1 MDRRLK
7 IIFITLLIIL
17 VSMISFVGLFVQDTK
32 FMKNL
37 LPDYQLGMDL
47 EGYRAATIVVSDE
60 TETIYYDADGNRV
73 DTEAEDG
80 SSEEVP
86 VNSEDILT
94 TENYEKTKQIIED
107 RLKDLS
113 ISEYLIRFDEDN
125 GSMTVELPENTM
137 TDSAVQFLYTKGEFT
152 IEDEDGQVLLDN
164 SNLKEAQVG
173 YSNSGT
179 AGTTVYLSFIFND
192 DSAQK
197 LKEITNT
204 YVTTT
209 NEDGEEESKEVSIN
223 IDGSALLTT
232 SFDEEI
238 SDGRLP
244 LTLGTATDNDTLSEY
259 IEQAS
264 NIAVLLNNGELPIEY
279 TIEQNRFIKSDI
291 ELNDMLIP
299 GIIIGVIL
307 VIAFIILLVKY
318 KKLGLLGIISFVGYI
333 AVLLIIIRYTNV
345 VITMEGIMGL
355 LISAILNYILLVC
368 VLQNLKKKDKNKA
381 EYKNAFNKSM
391 LSMILVLIPTIIIG
405 IVLCFASWLPIYS
418 FGTVLFWGIL
428 IMLIYNEIVTRIM
441 FLNSI
446 KE

>member
-405 IVLCFASWLPIYS
+405 IVLCFATWLPIYS

-428 IMLIYNEIVTRIM
+428 IMLVYNEIFTRIM

>member
-7 IIFITLLIIL
+7 IIFIILLIIL
-17 VSMISFVGLFVQDTK
+17 LSIISFVGLFVQDTK
-32 FMKNL
+32 FMNNL

-60 TETIYYDADGNRV
+60 TETIYYDADGNQV
-73 DTEAEDG
+73 DTETEDG

-107 RLKDLS
+107 RLEDLS
-113 ISEYLIRFDEDN
+113 ISEYLIRFNEDN

-137 TDSAVQFLYTKGEFT
+137 TDAAVQFLYTKGDFT
-152 IEDEDGQVLLDN
+152 IEDENGQVLLDN

-173 YSNSGT
+173 YSNTGT
-179 AGTTVYLSFIFND
+179 SGTTVYLSFIFND
-192 DSAQK
+192 DSAEK
-197 LKEITNT
+197 LQEITNT

-259 IEQAS
+259 IDQAS

-279 TIEQNRFIKSDI
+279 TVEQNRFIKSDI

-307 VIAFIILLVKY
+307 VIAFIALLVKY
-318 KKLGLLGIISFVGYI
+318 KKLGLLGIISFIGYI

-368 VLQNLKKKDKNKA
+368 VLQNLKKKDKNKV

-405 IVLCFASWLPIYS
+405 IVLCFATWLPIYS

-428 IMLIYNEIVTRIM
+428 IMLVYNEIFTRIM

>member
-318 KKLGLLGIISFVGYI
+318 KKLGLLGIIYFVGYI

>member
-264 NIAVLLNNGELPIEY
+264 NIAVLLNNDELPIEY

>member
-7 IIFITLLIIL
+7 IIFIILLIIL
-17 VSMISFVGLFVQDTK
+17 LSIISFVGLFVQDTK

>member
-7 IIFITLLIIL
+7 IIFIILLIIL
-17 VSMISFVGLFVQDTK
+17 LSIISFVGLFVQDTK
-32 FMKNL
+32 FMNNL

-47 EGYRAATIVVSDE
+47 EGDRAATIVVSDE
-60 TETIYYDADGNRV
+60 TETIYYDADGNQV
-73 DTEAEDG
+73 DTETEDG

-107 RLKDLS
+107 RLEDLS
-113 ISEYLIRFDEDN
+113 ISEYLIRFNEDN

-137 TDSAVQFLYTKGEFT
+137 TDAAVQFLYTKGDFT
-152 IEDEDGQVLLDN
+152 IEDENGQVLLDN

-173 YSNSGT
+173 YSNTGT
-179 AGTTVYLSFIFND
+179 SGTTVYLSFIFND
-192 DSAQK
+192 DSAEK
-197 LKEITNT
+197 LQEITNT

-259 IEQAS
+259 IDQAS

-279 TIEQNRFIKSDI
+279 TVEQNRFIKSDI

-307 VIAFIILLVKY
+307 VIAFIVLLVKY
-318 KKLGLLGIISFVGYI
+318 KKLGLLGIISFIGYI

-345 VITMEGIMGL
+345 IVTMEGIMGL

-368 VLQNLKKKDKNKA
+368 VLQNLKKKDKNKV

-405 IVLCFASWLPIYS
+405 IVLCFATWLPIYS

-428 IMLIYNEIVTRIM
+428 IMLVYNEIFTRIM